1 MKSTLQVH
9 PVISGESEG
18 PTAWGLSVQQTFV
31 FGGSV
36 GVGFV
41 VYSLVTKLGVGSL
54 TALIFAG
61 FLPLIVFLYF
71 LTLVVRRPVTYARN
85 WREWQ
90 HLRLS
95 QKPLLE
101 TQIHSQKNHEI

>member
-18 PTAWGLSVQQTFV
+18 PTAWGLSVRQTFV

-36 GVGFV
+36 AVGFV
-41 VYSLVTKLGVGSL
+41 AYSLIAKLGLGSL
-54 TALIFAG
+54 TALIVAG
-61 FLPLIVFLYF
+61 LFPLIVFLYF
-71 LTLVVRRPVTYARN
+71 LTLVVRKPVTYARN

-90 HLRLS
+90 HLWFF
-95 QKPLLE
+95 QKPLFE
-101 TQIHSQKNHEI
+101 TQIHSQKKS

>member
-1 MKSTLQVH
+1 MKSSIQVH
-9 PVISGESEG
+9 PVISGESQG
-18 PTAWGLSVQQTFV
+18 PTAWGLSVRQTFV

-36 GVGFV
+36 AVGFV
-41 VYSLVTKLGVGSL
+41 AYSLLAKLGVGSMI
-54 TALIFAG
+54 ALIVAG
-61 FLPLIVFLYF
+61 LFPLIVFLYF
-71 LTLVVRRPVTYARN
+71 LTLVVRKPATYARN

-101 TQIHSQKNHEI
+101 IQIHTQKNHEI

>member
-1 MKSTLQVH
+1 MKSTFQIH

-36 GVGFV
+36 AVGFV
-41 VYSLVTKLGVGSL
+41 AYSILAKLGLGSL
-54 TALIFAG
+54 TALIVAG
-61 FLPLIVFLYF
+61 LFPLIVFLYF
-71 LTLVVRRPVTYARN
+71 LTLVVRKPVTYARN

-90 HLRLS
+90 LLRHS
-95 QKPLLE
+95 QKPLLQ
-101 TQIHSQKNHEI
+101 TQIHLQKKS